1 MFNGKGIMQTTIKLT
16 EKQVAL
22 LLQILDE
29 QISVG
34 NIDPSDKALAD
45 EVLEILETAENK
57 ITSLSSKSQSSH
69 PKLLLSSN
77 KSLQR

>member
-1 MFNGKGIMQTTIKLT
+1 MQISIKLT

-34 NIDPSDKALAD
+34 NIDPSDKDLASD
-45 EVLEILETAENK
+45 VLEILETAENK
-57 ITSLSSKSQSSH
+57 ITSLY
-69 PKLLLSSN
+69 
-77 KSLQR
+77 

>member
-34 NIDPSDKALAD
+34 NIDSSDKALAS

-57 ITSLSSKSQSSH
+57 ITSLY
-69 PKLLLSSN
+69 
-77 KSLQR
+77 

>member
-1 MFNGKGIMQTTIKLT
+1 MQTSIKLT

-34 NIDPSDKALAD
+34 NIDPSDKDLAD
-45 EVLEILETAENK
+45 EVLEILEDAENH
-57 ITSLSSKSQSSH
+57 ITSLY
-69 PKLLLSSN
+69 
-77 KSLQR
+77 

>member
-1 MFNGKGIMQTTIKLT
+1 MFKGNQMQVSIKLT

-22 LLQILDE
+22 LLQVLDE

-34 NIDPSDKALAD
+34 NIDPSDKDLAS

-57 ITSLSSKSQSSH
+57 ITSLY
-69 PKLLLSSN
+69 
-77 KSLQR
+77 

>member
-1 MFNGKGIMQTTIKLT
+1 MFKGNQMQISIKLT

-22 LLQILDE
+22 LLQVLDE

-34 NIDPSDKALAD
+34 NIEASDQALAS

-57 ITSLSSKSQSSH
+57 ITSLY
-69 PKLLLSSN
+69 
-77 KSLQR
+77 

>member
-1 MFNGKGIMQTTIKLT
+1 MLKGNQMQTSIKLT
-16 EKQVAL
+16 EKQLAL
-22 LLQILDE
+22 LLQVLDE

-57 ITSLSSKSQSSH
+57 ITSLY
-69 PKLLLSSN
+69 
-77 KSLQR
+77 

>member
-1 MFNGKGIMQTTIKLT
+1 MLKGNQMQTSIKLT
-16 EKQVAL
+16 EMQVAL

-57 ITSLSSKSQSSH
+57 ITSLY
-69 PKLLLSSN
+69 
-77 KSLQR
+77 

>member
-1 MFNGKGIMQTTIKLT
+1 MQTSIKLT

-34 NIDPSDKALAD
+34 NIDPSDKDLAD
-45 EVLEILETAENK
+45 EVLDILETAENK
-57 ITSLSSKSQSSH
+57 ITSLY
-69 PKLLLSSN
+69 
-77 KSLQR
+77 

>member
-1 MFNGKGIMQTTIKLT
+1 MLKGNQMQTSIKLT

-22 LLQILDE
+22 LLQVLDE

-34 NIDPSDKALAD
+34 NIDPSDKDLAS

-57 ITSLSSKSQSSH
+57 ITSLY
-69 PKLLLSSN
+69 
-77 KSLQR
+77 

>member
-34 NIDPSDKALAD
+34 NIEASEQALAS
-45 EVLEILETAENK
+45 EVLDILETAENK
-57 ITSLSSKSQSSH
+57 ITSLY
-69 PKLLLSSN
+69 
-77 KSLQR
+77 

>member
-1 MFNGKGIMQTTIKLT
+1 MLKGNQMQTSIKLT

-34 NIDPSDKALAD
+34 NIDPSDKALAS

-57 ITSLSSKSQSSH
+57 ITSLY
-69 PKLLLSSN
+69 
-77 KSLQR
+77 

>member
-1 MFNGKGIMQTTIKLT
+1 MLKGNQMQISIKLT

-22 LLQILDE
+22 LLQVLDE

-34 NIDPSDKALAD
+34 NIDPSDKDLAS

-57 ITSLSSKSQSSH
+57 ITSLY
-69 PKLLLSSN
+69 
-77 KSLQR
+77 

>member
-57 ITSLSSKSQSSH
+57 ITSLY
-69 PKLLLSSN
+69 
-77 KSLQR
+77 

>member
-29 QISVG
+29 QISIG
-34 NIDPSDKALAD
+34 NIEASDKALAS

-57 ITSLSSKSQSSH
+57 ITSLY
-69 PKLLLSSN
+69 
-77 KSLQR
+77 

>member
-1 MFNGKGIMQTTIKLT
+1 MLKGNQMQISIKLT

-22 LLQILDE
+22 LLQVLDE

-34 NIDPSDKALAD
+34 NIEASDQALAS

-57 ITSLSSKSQSSH
+57 ITSLY
-69 PKLLLSSN
+69 
-77 KSLQR
+77 

>member
-34 NIDPSDKALAD
+34 NIDPSDKDLAD
-45 EVLEILETAENK
+45 EVLDILETAENK
-57 ITSLSSKSQSSH
+57 ITSLY
-69 PKLLLSSN
+69 
-77 KSLQR
+77 

>member
-1 MFNGKGIMQTTIKLT
+1 MQTSIKLT

-34 NIDPSDKALAD
+34 NIEPSEKDLAD
-45 EVLEILETAENK
+45 EILDILETAENK
-57 ITSLSSKSQSSH
+57 ITSLY
-69 PKLLLSSN
+69 
-77 KSLQR
+77 

>member
-1 MFNGKGIMQTTIKLT
+1 MFKGNQMQVSIKLT

-22 LLQILDE
+22 LLQVLDE

-34 NIDPSDKALAD
+34 NIDPSDKDLAD

-57 ITSLSSKSQSSH
+57 ITSLY
-69 PKLLLSSN
+69 
-77 KSLQR
+77 

>member
-1 MFNGKGIMQTTIKLT
+1 MKTTITLT

-34 NIDPSDKALAD
+34 NIDPSDKDLAD
-45 EVLEILETAENK
+45 EVLDILETAENK
-57 ITSLSSKSQSSH
+57 ITSLY
-69 PKLLLSSN
+69 
-77 KSLQR
+77 

>member
-1 MFNGKGIMQTTIKLT
+1 MQVSIKLS

-22 LLQILDE
+22 LLQVLDE

-34 NIDPSDKALAD
+34 NIDPSDKALAS

-57 ITSLSSKSQSSH
+57 ITSLY
-69 PKLLLSSN
+69 
-77 KSLQR
+77 

>member
-1 MFNGKGIMQTTIKLT
+1 MQTSIKLT

-34 NIDPSDKALAD
+34 NIDPSDKALAS

-57 ITSLSSKSQSSH
+57 ITSLY
-69 PKLLLSSN
+69 
-77 KSLQR
+77 

>member
-16 EKQVAL
+16 EEQVAL

-34 NIDPSDKALAD
+34 NIDPSDKALAS

-57 ITSLSSKSQSSH
+57 ITSLY
-69 PKLLLSSN
+69 
-77 KSLQR
+77 

>member
-1 MFNGKGIMQTTIKLT
+1 MQTSIKLT

-29 QISVG
+29 QISFG

-57 ITSLSSKSQSSH
+57 ITSLY
-69 PKLLLSSN
+69 
-77 KSLQR
+77 

>member
-1 MFNGKGIMQTTIKLT
+1 MQTSIKLT
-16 EKQVAL
+16 EKQLAL

-34 NIDPSDKALAD
+34 NIDPSDQALAD

-57 ITSLSSKSQSSH
+57 ITSLY
-69 PKLLLSSN
+69 
-77 KSLQR
+77 

>member
-16 EKQVAL
+16 EKQLAL

-34 NIDPSDKALAD
+34 NIDPSDKALAS
-45 EVLEILETAENK
+45 EVLEILETTENK
-57 ITSLSSKSQSSH
+57 ITSLY
-69 PKLLLSSN
+69 
-77 KSLQR
+77 

>member
-1 MFNGKGIMQTTIKLT
+1 MLKGNQMQISIKLT

-34 NIDPSDKALAD
+34 NIEVSEQALAS

-57 ITSLSSKSQSSH
+57 ITSLY
-69 PKLLLSSN
+69 
-77 KSLQR
+77 

>member
-1 MFNGKGIMQTTIKLT
+1 MLKGNQMQTSIKLT

-34 NIDPSDKALAD
+34 NIEASEQALAS

-57 ITSLSSKSQSSH
+57 ITSLY
-69 PKLLLSSN
+69 
-77 KSLQR
+77 